1 MADNTTELEVL
12 DEIVDVLGGQS
23 GQYETVVPTL
33 QQILALLGG
42 VTTDIEALLDLVR
55 GNIKDISDWDAM
67 AEIVATGDGGRYLP
81 VGTQFVVPWSSTG
94 ATKTDYEMPLDVA
107 HFCDGE
113 IEGGEA
119 AIPLMYLQ
127 THYCLPDG
135 MEFSPKQAFLYA
147 IDGLPAGTYNVTV
160 ASTVY
165 EREAG
170 DYQFTLTQDLPA
182 GGQLAGFFSAGKAAS
197 VQSFAS
203 QTAASPIE
211 TCEVTSGSGGTNL
224 GTFSVAGV
232 PVPASGTPESHQT
245 VNIGGTDYTYYGLNS
260 QQRVSYGN
268 NRWLHSAIR
277 QWLNASGD
285 DWWQPQTV
293 FDRPPAYT
301 AHKGYLTY
309 LDPDLIAAMV
319 PVKRDYALSYV
330 CDGGTAANPVADTCY
345 DKVFLATWEEQYLKC
360 DSSYGAKAGYEGCGE
375 PWDYWKQAKGTS
387 TSPAAGTT
395 NPEYIRLQLN
405 NKAAAGSW
413 LASCYR
419 YSGYSAACVTSSGAC
434 GGSYAMYALSPCPAC
449 AIGKSD

>member
-1 MADNTTELEVL
+1 MANPTVLPKLIGFLEDAGYTGTPPKTVL
-12 DEIVDVLGGQS
+12 EALNLLTPYLTGMRVDV
-23 GQYETVVPTL
+23 
-33 QQILALLGG
+33 
-42 VTTDIEALLDLVR
+42 EALLALVR
-55 GNIKDISDWDAM
+55 GNIKEISDWDAL
-67 AEIVATGDGGRYLP
+67 ADVVATGDGGRYLP
-81 VGTQFVVPWSSTG
+81 VGTQLVVPWSSTG
-94 ATKTDYEMPLDVA
+94 ATKVDYEMPLDVA
-107 HFCDGE
+107 HFCEGE
-113 IEGGEA
+113 IEGAEG

-160 ASTVY
+160 ATTVY

-203 QTAASPIE
+203 QTATSPIE
-211 TCEVTSGSGGTNL
+211 TCDVTSGSGGTNL
-224 GTFSVAGV
+224 GTFSAAGV
-232 PVPASGTPESHQT
+232 PVPASGTPENHQT
-245 VNIGGTDYTYYGLNS
+245 ITIDDVDYTYYGLNS

-277 QWLNASGD
+277 QWLNASGA

-293 FDRPPAYT
+293 FDRPPAYV

-309 LDPDLIAAMV
+309 LDPGLIAAMV
-319 PVKRDYALSYV
+319 PVKRDYALSYA

-345 DKVFLATWEEQYLKC
+345 DKVFLATWEEHYLKC
-360 DSSYGAKAGYEGCGE
+360 DTSFGAKDGYEGCGE
-375 PWDYWKQAKGTS
+375 PWDYWRQAKGTS
-387 TSPAAGTT
+387 TPPAAGTT
-395 NPEYIRLQLN
+395 NPEYIKLQLN
-405 NKAAAGSW
+405 TKAAASSW
-413 LASCYR
+413 LASCNRGLGTHVACVYS
-419 YSGYSAACVTSSGAC
+419 SGYCSSTNAMGA
-434 GGSYAMYALSPCPAC
+434 YRPCPAC

>member
-1 MADNTTELEVL
+1 MANPTVLPKLIGFLEDAGYTGTPPKTVL
-12 DEIVDVLGGQS
+12 EALNLLTPYLTGMRVDV
-23 GQYETVVPTL
+23 
-33 QQILALLGG
+33 
-42 VTTDIEALLDLVR
+42 EALLALVR
-55 GNIKDISDWDAM
+55 GNIKEISDWDAL
-67 AEIVATGDGGRYLP
+67 ADVVATGDGGRYLP

-94 ATKTDYEMPLDVA
+94 STKTDYEMPLDVA
-107 HFCDGE
+107 HFCEGE

-127 THYCLPDG
+127 THYCMPDG
-135 MEFSPKQAFLYA
+135 MEYSPKQAFLYA

-160 ASTVY
+160 ATTVY

-182 GGQLAGFFSAGKAAS
+182 GGQLAGFFSAGHAAS
-197 VQSFAS
+197 VQTFAS
-203 QTAASPIE
+203 QEATSPIE
-211 TCEVTSGSGGTNL
+211 TCTVTAGSGGTNL

-232 PVPASGTPESHQT
+232 PVPASGTPETHQT
-245 VNIGGTDYTYYGLNS
+245 VTIDDVDYTYYGLNS

-277 QWLNASGD
+277 QWLNSSGA

-293 FDRPPAYT
+293 FDRPPAYV

-309 LDPDLIAAMV
+309 LDPGLIAAMQ
-319 PVKRDYALSYV
+319 PVKRNYALSYA
-330 CDGGTAANPVADTCY
+330 CDGGTAADPVADTCY

-360 DSSYGAKAGYEGCGE
+360 DNSYGARAGYEGCGE

-387 TSPAAGTT
+387 TPPAAGTT
-395 NPEYIRLQLN
+395 NPEYIKLQLN
-405 NKAAAGSW
+405 TKAAAISW

-419 YSGYSAACVTSSGAC
+419 NNGNTATCVNSSGSC
-434 GGSYAMYALSPCPAC
+434 GTTYAMIAFRPCPAC

>member
-1 MADNTTELEVL
+1 MANPTVLPILIGFLEDAGYTGNPPKTVL
-12 DEIVDVLGGQS
+12 E
-23 GQYETVVPTL
+23 
-33 QQILALLGG
+33 ALLLLAPYLTGMR
-42 VTTDIEALLDLVR
+42 TDIEALLDLVR
-55 GNIKDISDWDAM
+55 GNIKEISDWDAL

-81 VGTQFVVPWSSTG
+81 VGTQLVVPWSSTG

-147 IDGLPAGTYNVTV
+147 IDGLPAGTYNITV

-211 TCEVTSGSGGTNL
+211 TCAVTSGSGGTNL
-224 GTFSVAGV
+224 GTFSAAGV

-277 QWLNASGD
+277 QWLNSSGA

-293 FDRPPAYT
+293 FDRPPSYT

-375 PWDYWKQAKGTS
+375 PWDYWKQVKGTS
-387 TSPAAGTT
+387 TPPAAGTT

-405 NKAAAGSW
+405 NKAAATSW
-413 LASCYR
+413 LASCSR
-419 YSGYSAACVTSSGAC
+419 YCGSHATYVLSSGTC
-434 GGSYAMYALSPCPAC
+434 GGNLAMSALRPCPAC